1 MSQEKPKL
9 QQSDPVFQKTYVPLT
24 ATQYYDYFSNF
35 ILGTKIETSITYSS
49 DCIDSVVYTI
59 DDGSYFLNNFTT
71 TTRKN
76 FIGPVLNASS
86 LLGGNFS
93 ECPYNCYM
101 AGDNLYQATSQKLQS
116 FSGNYANILT
126 AFLFNLMGNSL
137 KLRQAFQN
145 IQNDLINGYYVDIA
159 LQYGKIV
166 YLVVSFSVADINSA
180 VSGPSNTKQ

>member
-1 MSQEKPKL
+1 MSQKKPKL

-24 ATQYYDYFSNF
+24 ATEYYDYFTNF

-49 DCIDSVVYTI
+49 DCIDSIVYTI
-59 DDGSYFLNNFTT
+59 DDGSYFLNNLTT

-76 FIGPVLNASS
+76 LIGPVLNASNI
-86 LLGGNFS
+86 LGGNFS
-93 ECPYNCYM
+93 ELPYNCYM
-101 AGDNLYQATSQKLQS
+101 AGDNSYQALSQKLQS

-145 IQNDLINGYYVDIA
+145 IQNDLTNGYYVDIA
-159 LQYGKIV
+159 LQWGKIW
-166 YLVVSFSVADINSA
+166 YLVWSFSVADINSA
-180 VSGPSNTKQ
+180 VSGSSTHKQ